1 MARSNGGKAKAFFR
15 ANPSGAFDQYLQ
27 DIQKLPLIKDP
38 AEERRLARRVQ
49 RGDEKAAER
58 LVTANLRFVIS
69 YVKKYQGH
77 GLDLSELVAIGNEGL
92 LKAVKKFDPDQGVKF
107 ISYAVWWV
115 RQAVLKALAEQTRSV
130 RIPLNQNSQLIRMS
144 RTETYLSQEL
154 GREPTD
160 DEIALALEDTVENV
174 RTARRMTAAELSLDA
189 PVDRTDKDAA
199 TLGERFAG
207 QEGGEIEEKTDGKLM
222 REFIDRI
229 FQKYLTPRERKIL
242 YLYYGLAA
250 FFEAVIEVEDLPLA
264 GGEVFLEDAVDEL
277 THQLAV
283 GLLLDLAALLAGEP
297 LAQRGGVLVGAIH
310 GGVERQLGGR
320 HAARGADVFNG
331 VFEGQ
336 GDFVVGG
343 FATELLRQVCLGAA
357 HADQLRV
364 LVQRDADAAG
374 LLGQRLQHRLPHPP
388 HRVRDELHTLVGIEL
403 LHRLEQPFVSDG
415 DQLGEIETVTLI
427 LLDVGDDE
435 SEVGC
440 HQALGGFFIAPLHP
454 PRQPALLGGVFDQGQ
469 LLDVLEVLVEG
480 AGRIGTKE
488 RLRLTSVRPR
498 HS

>member
-1 MARSNGGKAKAFFR
+1 MARSSVAKDKGFFR
-15 ANPSGAFDQYLQ
+15 TSATSAFDQYLQ

-38 AEERRLARRVQ
+38 KEERRLARCVR

-130 RIPLNQNSQLIRMS
+130 RIPLNQNSQLIKMS

-160 DEIALALEDTVENV
+160 NEIARALDDTVENV

-207 QEGGEIEEKTDGKLM
+207 QEGGEIEEGTDGRLM
-222 REFIDRI
+222 REFVDRI

-242 YLYYGLAA
+242 YLYYGLEEGSEAMTLEKIGALMGVTRERIRQIRERAFEKLRESPDGRALMGFWRAA
-250 FFEAVIEVEDLPLA
+250 
-264 GGEVFLEDAVDEL
+264 
-277 THQLAV
+277 
-283 GLLLDLAALLAGEP
+283 
-297 LAQRGGVLVGAIH
+297 
-310 GGVERQLGGR
+310 
-320 HAARGADVFNG
+320 
-331 VFEGQ
+331 
-336 GDFVVGG
+336 
-343 FATELLRQVCLGAA
+343 
-357 HADQLRV
+357 
-364 LVQRDADAAG
+364 
-374 LLGQRLQHRLPHPP
+374 
-388 HRVRDELHTLVGIEL
+388 
-403 LHRLEQPFVSDG
+403 
-415 DQLGEIETVTLI
+415 
-427 LLDVGDDE
+427 
-435 SEVGC
+435 
-440 HQALGGFFIAPLHP
+440 
-454 PRQPALLGGVFDQGQ
+454 
-469 LLDVLEVLVEG
+469 
-480 AGRIGTKE
+480 
-488 RLRLTSVRPR
+488 
-498 HS
+498 